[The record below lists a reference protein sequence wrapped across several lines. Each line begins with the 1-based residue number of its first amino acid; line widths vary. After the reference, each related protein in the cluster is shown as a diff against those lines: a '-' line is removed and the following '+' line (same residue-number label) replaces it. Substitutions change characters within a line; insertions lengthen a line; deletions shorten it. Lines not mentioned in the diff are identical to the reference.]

1 MVLVGGRYK
10 VLYTIVLYYML
21 YTYAIH
27 AVFFRKQHYFPMY
40 PMKVL
45 TISLSIVQ
53 KYRDFKIG
61 SLISARALVHFSCAR
76 NS

>member
-10 VLYTIVLYYML
+10 VLYTYVML
-21 YTYAIH
+21 CC
-27 AVFFRKQHYFPMY
+27 FFRKQHYFPMF

-45 TISLSIVQ
+45 TISLSTVQ

-61 SLISARALVHFSCAR
+61 SLISARAHSCIFLVRATADSM
-76 NS
+76 NLINK